1 MSRPMKETNIPWI
14 GQVPV
19 PWGVVKLKKVAKIIT
34 GNTPSKST
42 DGYYSDSGIEWLKP
56 ENLMGTK
63 GVNESKEKL
72 NTEGAD
78 LARIAPPYTTLICCI
93 GNVGKFGYITKPAAF
108 NQQINGIIFSPD
120 NIYWRFGMYYMSSQ
134 KQQQQFYQNGNVM
147 KILNSENQKKVIVT
161 VPPLEEQQK
170 IAAFLDEKTAQ
181 IDSIIENTKQSI
193 VELKKYKQALITET
207 VTKGLNPNVKM
218 KDSGIEWFGM
228 IPEHWELSKL
238 GKIYDVILGKMLSS
252 EQKAV
257 DWTFEQYIC
266 AANVHFE
273 GVDTASLKS
282 MWFSPNEKANLEVKF
297 GDLLIVE
304 GGAGAG
310 GSAIYS
316 SSEKNIF
323 VQNSINIV
331 RSRNEKGNTN
341 YAYYLMHSLVKNG
354 YIDFISSKS
363 TFAHFT
369 KEKVKAVPYPVIPIR
384 EQKEIIT
391 FLDEK
396 CIHIDRLIADK
407 EKLIREFEDYKKALI
422 YEYVTG
428 KKEVE

>member
-1 MSRPMKETNIPWI
+1 
-14 GQVPV
+14 
-19 PWGVVKLKKVAKIIT
+19 
-34 GNTPSKST
+34 
-42 DGYYSDSGIEWLKP
+42 
-56 ENLMGTK
+56 
-63 GVNESKEKL
+63 
-72 NTEGAD
+72 
-78 LARIAPPYTTLICCI
+78 
-93 GNVGKFGYITKPAAF
+93 
-108 NQQINGIIFSPD
+108 
-120 NIYWRFGMYYMSSQ
+120 
-134 KQQQQFYQNGNVM
+134 M